1 MQQLLWG
8 FFWSRQ
14 VLCGCCG
21 GRSCGDGVEIYS
33 GVIKVVPLNIVEV
46 PNLSTANKTPAKR
59 NSIGRYPF

>member
-1 MQQLLWG
+1 M
-8 FFWSRQ
+8 
-14 VLCGCCG
+14 LCGCCG
-21 GRSCGDGVEIYS
+21 GRSFDDGVEIYS